1 MTPTRTPSQEKIRE
15 DFDAVVAETEQLL
28 KAVVELGGEQAGVAR
43 GNLNEALAAARERL
57 AEIRERSIAQATH
70 AAKAADEYVKADPW
84 RAVGVV
90 AVAGVVA
97 GLALGVV
104 LSRR

>member
-1 MTPTRTPSQEKIRE
+1 MTPTPSQDKIRR

-28 KAVVELGGEQAGVAR
+28 KSVVELGSDQASAAR
-43 GNLNEALAAARERL
+43 GNLNQALAAAGERL
-57 AEIRERSIAQATH
+57 AEIRERSVAQATH
-70 AAKAADEYVKADPW
+70 AAKVADEYVKADPW

-97 GLALGVV
+97 GLVLGAV
-104 LSRR
+104 LTRR